1 MLEYTLYVDVWLL
14 RLGCNYLFE
23 YLLLWATA
31 TITRTPTTATRLT
44 LGSLIGTVHYG
55 LYLAASVGL
64 LPLYGLLRFFPV
76 VLLVSA
82 AMLGATFYPL
92 GWRKLLTA
100 AGYFYTIGFVA
111 AGVGLAGAYLFG
123 PSGSPSFTLG
133 TVLSVL
139 TILLIAELGWG
150 IVHERVVRTIY
161 RVPVEITCDG
171 QKIKMTALVD
181 TGNHLKDPLNRQS
194 VIIVDAE
201 ALRTVLPQE
210 VSAVALALE
219 QGDPGALEQLTSL
232 KTWRTRL
239 RLIPFNSIG
248 RTNGMMLGFRP
259 DEVKIGARS
268 LLGDFQPT
276 IAIHPNNLDPFGEYR
291 ALVPPHLVENTLQV
305 VEGGEV
311 YGAPSSHSQP

>member
-194 VIIVDAE
+194 VIIVDA
-201 ALRTVLPQE
+201 APNR
-210 VSAVALALE
+210 AA
-219 QGDPGALEQLTSL
+219 PGGVCGCP
-232 KTWRTRL
+232 RTRARRSRGSRATHQFENL
-239 RLIPFNSIG
+239 AHPAAAHPLQ
-248 RTNGMMLGFRP
+248 LHRP
-259 DEVKIGARS
+259 DQRDDAGLPA
-268 LLGDFQPT
+268 
-276 IAIHPNNLDPFGEYR
+276 
-291 ALVPPHLVENTLQV
+291 
-305 VEGGEV
+305 
-311 YGAPSSHSQP
+311 